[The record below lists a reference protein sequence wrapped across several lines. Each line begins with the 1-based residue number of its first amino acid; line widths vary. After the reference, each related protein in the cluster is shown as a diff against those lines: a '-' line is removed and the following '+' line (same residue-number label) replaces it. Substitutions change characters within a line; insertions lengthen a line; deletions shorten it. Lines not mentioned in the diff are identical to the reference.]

1 LQKTIASRLNETKGH
16 SSGFDYLR
24 IGLSVSVILYHT
36 IIICYGPEFE
46 ARFWES
52 PLRPLFYFIL
62 PAFFALSGFLVAGS
76 LFRNSIPAFLTLR
89 ATRIFP
95 ALFCEVMISALIL
108 GPMLT
113 AFSLGQYFADHKF
126 WVYLLNATGEIHFQ
140 LPGAVPGPP
149 FPRQRQSAA
158 LDDPF
163 RAYMLHRDHGTCDRW
178 SSEVGRRFWLPCS
191 WRRRLSPAPRDCSPM
206 PAVLFLPPAWYA

>member
-1 LQKTIASRLNETKGH
+1 LQKTIASRLDETKGH

-36 IIICYGPEFE
+36 IIVCYGPEVE

-52 PLRPLFYFIL
+52 PLLRPLFYFIV

-89 ATRIFP
+89 AIRIFP

-113 AFSLGQYFADHKF
+113 SFSLWQYFADHKF
-126 WVYLLNATGEIHFQ
+126 WVYPLERDRQHPLSVA
-140 LPGAVPGPP
+140 GAVPGQP

-158 LDDPF
+158 LDDSF
-163 RAYMLHRDHGTCDRW
+163 RA
-178 SSEVGRRFWLPCS
+178 
-191 WRRRLSPAPRDCSPM
+191 
-206 PAVLFLPPAWYA
+206 